1 MSSHVVKS
9 TASSLANVKI
19 WTSEVFKKREWST
32 HTQTH
37 TQICCILENFKRTYW
52 SYETFWWHYKVL
64 KMVGLFFLPLS
75 VKDHLLW
82 ELWFRQALS
91 VFLGS
96 VPTPGMIPSL
106 RKRCP
111 FFCFTMVFFHLAVL
125 EICKH
130 KKGTRWSVSSQSA
143 DLHQMFIY
151 VFMLSICLSIIWCWI
166 EWHS

>member
-1 MSSHVVKS
+1 M
-9 TASSLANVKI
+9 KI
-19 WTSEVFKKREWST
+19 WTSEVFEKLEWNTYAHIHT
-32 HTQTH
+32 HTHTH
-37 TQICCILENFKRTYW
+37 THTHVYCILENFKRTYW
-52 SYETFWWHYKVL
+52 SYETSWWHYRVL
-64 KMVGLFFLPLS
+64 KMVGLFFLLLS

-111 FFCFTMVFFHLAVL
+111 FFWFTMVFFHLAVL

-130 KKGTRWSVSSQSA
+130 KKGTRWSVSSVCRSPSDVYLRLDA
-143 DLHQMFIY
+143 Y
-151 VFMLSICLSIIWCWI
+151 SICLSDLLFNI
-166 EWHS
+166 ELNGIHRF

>member
-1 MSSHVVKS
+1 MRHFGDITRS
-9 TASSLANVKI
+9 
-19 WTSEVFKKREWST
+19 WR
-32 HTQTH
+32 
-37 TQICCILENFKRTYW
+37 
-52 SYETFWWHYKVL
+52 WWVC
-64 KMVGLFFLPLS
+64 FFLPLS

-91 VFLGS
+91 VFLGL

-111 FFCFTMVFFHLAVL
+111 FFCFTMVFFHLALL

-151 VFMLSICLSIIWCWI
+151 VFMLSIYLSVYYLMLNWMAFIDFKYDFKSVNTFWASVHLWKYDKKHLSFHISSTNAGCI
-166 EWHS
+166 LTNTTFTYTQT